1 MHPASRLLSAAALA
15 VVSASTF
22 AAPTIYTSSAAFL
35 AQVAPTAYTETFA
48 SVVDA
53 NTNVQTF
60 TGNGTYGFT
69 ASLDPGQQ
77 FYFGTDAL
85 STNLPNELIT
95 LTFTGGPV
103 TAIGANFYAID
114 IGDAFFASPMTI
126 TLADGSATTLTF
138 TPGDA
143 SAYRG
148 FTSQVAITS
157 ITLSTQSQGG
167 YATLDNLTIGSINT
181 VPEPSSMAL
190 FALAL
195 AGAAAARR
203 RTV

>member
-1 MHPASRLLSAAALA
+1 MHCAYRLLSAAALA

-35 AQVAPTAYTETFA
+35 AQVAPTAYTETFTA
-48 SVVDA
+48 VADD

-60 TGNGTYGFT
+60 TGNGMYGFT
-69 ASLDPGQQ
+69 ATLDAGQQ

-85 STNLPNELIT
+85 STNLPNEQVT

-103 TAIGANFYAID
+103 TAFGANFYAID
-114 IGDAFFASPMTI
+114 IGDQFMSSPLTI
-126 TLADGSATTLTF
+126 LLADGSSSTLTF

-157 ITLSTQSQGG
+157 ITFSASAQGA
-167 YATLDNLTIGSINT
+167 YATLDNLTIGGT
-181 VPEPSSMAL
+181 RTLPEPSSMAL
-190 FALAL
+190 IGLAF

-203 RTV
+203 RSI

>member
-15 VVSASTF
+15 VASASTF

-35 AQVAPTAYTETFA
+35 AQVGSTAYTETFTG
-48 SVVDA
+48 VVDA

-60 TGNGTYGFT
+60 SGNGSYGFS
-69 ASLDPGQQ
+69 ASLDAGQQ

-114 IGDAFFASPMTI
+114 IGDAFFSSPMTI
-126 TLADGSATTLTF
+126 TLADGSSTTLTF

-143 SAYRG
+143 SGYRG
-148 FTSQVAITS
+148 FTSDVAITS
-157 ITLSTQSQGG
+157 ITLSTKTQGG
-167 YATLDNLTIGSINT
+167 YATLDNLTIGGLRT
-181 VPEPSSMAL
+181 LPEPSGIAL
-190 FALAL
+190 IALAF
-195 AGAAAARR
+195 AGAAFARR
-203 RTV
+203 RAI

>member
-1 MHPASRLLSAAALA
+1 MHPASRLLTAVALA
-15 VVSASTF
+15 VASASTL

-35 AQVAPTAYTETFA
+35 AQVAPTAYTETFTA
-48 SVVDA
+48 VVDD

-60 TGNGTYGFT
+60 TGNGNYGFT
-69 ASLDPGQQ
+69 ASLDAGQQ

-85 STNLPNELIT
+85 STNLPNEVIT

-114 IGDAFFASPMTI
+114 IGDMFIPSPLTI
-126 TLADGSATTLTF
+126 LLADGSATTLTF

-157 ITLSTQSQGG
+157 ITFSASAQGA
-167 YATLDNLTIGSINT
+167 YATLDNLTIGGTHT
-181 VPEPSSMAL
+181 VPEPSSIAL
-190 FALAL
+190 IALAF

-203 RTV
+203 RAI